1 MFPKSKAYVKKVV
14 MVKPNEWIIIKYG
27 YLLKNIIFWIWSV
40 MVLKRDWLWTNL
52 HWKILKTKTKS
63 YSDEATEFQA
73 RKIFESALIIFVG

>member
-40 MVLKRDWLWTNL
+40 IVLKRDWL
-52 HWKILKTKTKS
+52 
-63 YSDEATEFQA
+63 
-73 RKIFESALIIFVG
+73 